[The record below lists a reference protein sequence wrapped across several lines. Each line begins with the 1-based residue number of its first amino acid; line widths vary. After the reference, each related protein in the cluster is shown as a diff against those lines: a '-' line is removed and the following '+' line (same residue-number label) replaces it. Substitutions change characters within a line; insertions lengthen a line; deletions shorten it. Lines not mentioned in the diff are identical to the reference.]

1 MIEKIRSQDLT
12 IDRVPTSSARL
23 NLIWGFASTFDIAE
37 SSADS
42 DLHASDFVSQQRSL
56 PELREYIYFQYR
68 RFNHF
73 GESPDRLTEDAVRKA
88 VELIRAKLLKL

>member
-1 MIEKIRSQDLT
+1 MIETIRSEDLT

-37 SSADS
+37 SSDDS
-42 DLHASDFVSQQRSL
+42 DLHASNFVSHQRSL

-88 VELIRAKLLKL
+88 VELIRAKLLRP